1 MSASAAT
8 SELNMEMGTNPIVV
22 AMAVLLCVLV
32 ASNTVFAEMSD
43 EVQDSAP
50 MLTAGM

>member
-1 MSASAAT
+1 M
-8 SELNMEMGTNPIVV
+8 VV
-22 AMAVLLCVLV
+22 IAMAVLLCVLV